1 MLLWATNF
9 PTWLQQRHVVPH
21 CPCFH
26 LTCYEHRCAVVAQ
39 AVLLVDERP
48 ASTARDQHSSSS
60 TGFGQPRVARQ
71 EMVEMELRARAAFTP
86 VTVTVRNEVKLWGTK
101 APPTQQP
108 APRRGPHAHE
118 RPRTQTQADA
128 TDRAASTERPHQHT
142 TQSAPRA
149 VRWCRRAGP
158 FETDTRARAGL
169 SVPAPSPSVPHAP
182 QPPSLMVRE
191 SAQK

>member
-1 MLLWATNF
+1 M
-9 PTWLQQRHVVPH
+9 
-21 CPCFH
+21 
-26 LTCYEHRCAVVAQ
+26 E
-39 AVLLVDERP
+39 
-48 ASTARDQHSSSS
+48 SSSC
-60 TGFGQPRVARQ
+60 GEMGQIRHPVNPPLPSLPISALGSGVASRA
-71 EMVEMELRARAAFTP
+71 LRSARRAAPWALCEARAPRRVEHALGEGRTTRSGP
-86 VTVTVRNEVKLWGTK
+86 CALEDDVAAL
-101 APPTQQP
+101 APPPTQQP

>member
-1 MLLWATNF
+1 MSRIASRPKSSTWAAAGMRSSGGTSRRAARKALSNTARLSAESASLIPAVF
-9 PTWLQQRHVVPH
+9 TASKWAVTTERS
-21 CPCFH
+21 
-26 LTCYEHRCAVVAQ
+26 AVVAF
-39 AVLLVDERP
+39 A
-48 ASTARDQHSSSS
+48 ASAWSSV
-60 TGFGQPRVARQ
+60 RYREVEDDVAA
-71 EMVEMELRARAAFTP
+71 LAP
-86 VTVTVRNEVKLWGTK
+86 
-101 APPTQQP
+101 PPTQQP